1 MSVNSLLGVL
11 EELEVPDKVGNGV
24 RGLGLPL
31 GSIPK
36 SFINIDHLITCQD
49 SQLLSSVF
57 MSFKS
62 LYVLQVS
69 SWSLGGH

>member
-1 MSVNSLLGVL
+1 MSFKSLPGIL
-11 EELEVPDKVGNGV
+11 EDMEVPDKVGNGV
-24 RGLGLPL
+24 RGLEQPL
-31 GSIPK
+31 RSIPK
-36 SFINIDHLITCQD
+36 SFIDIDHLITCQD
-49 SQLLSSVF
+49 SQLPSSVF